1 MNTIAVV
8 IVSYNTCSHLRN
20 CLRTVLPEEAAEV
33 VVVDNG
39 STDGT
44 IEMVRTEFPGV
55 TLYVDARNRGYG
67 AAANYAIASCSA
79 GYILLLN
86 SDTLLDP
93 GAVREVRQYLE
104 QHPDVGIVGPRLL
117 SLNRSLQPSCYPF
130 PGPLYML
137 LEESRIGKAIRYI
150 PLLREH
156 YLYTWSHSHARDVAW
171 VQGSAIAIRRTAFE
185 AVNGFDESFFMY
197 FEETD
202 LCYRLKQ
209 AGWQVHFNPAAN
221 ILHVGGGSTRHYRT
235 QMLVQLFKSTGH
247 FYQKHYSAWR
257 LLQLRLLV
265 IMLMVVKVAR
275 DQLWRY
281 WSRDP
286 SVRRRLAE
294 NVKMWAAILTV
305 MLQRSLISSPDPD
318 QLKRLNVIPEKW
330 QAKR

>member
-20 CLRTVLPEEAAEV
+20 CLRTVLSEEAAEV
-33 VVVDNG
+33 VVIDNG

-55 TLYVDARNRGYG
+55 TLYVDERNRGYG

-79 GYILLLN
+79 SYILLLN

-117 SLNRSLQPSCYPF
+117 SLDRSLQPSCYPF

-150 PLLREH
+150 PLLSEH
-156 YLYTWSHSHARDVAW
+156 YLYTWSHSHARAVAW

-209 AGWQVHFNPAAN
+209 AGWQIHFYPAAT

-247 FYQKHYSAWR
+247 FYQKHYPTWR

-265 IMLMVVKVAR
+265 IMLMVIKLVR

-318 QLKRLNVIPEKW
+318 QLKKLNVIPEK
-330 QAKR
+330 